1 MRKYTIDLHEVVSMK
16 RGIVKEILPN
26 YFISWIGYA
35 FAYNSKTYT
44 YLAAD
49 RAIAVEETP
58 DEILDKIRQS
68 AELSRALY
76 EYDHTCPEYTD
87 EYWVHNILNY
97 ADNFRVF
104 NDWEKSVLINLELIK
119 YAEPISKFQT
129 KLVIGKKKWSMIIHL
144 PIRMLNLPR
153 NKIRL
158 PHVK

>member
-16 RGIVKEILPN
+16 RRIVKEILPN
-26 YFISWIGYA
+26 YFITWIGYA
-35 FAYNSKTYT
+35 IAYNSKTYT

-49 RAIAVEETP
+49 RPIAVEETP
-58 DEILDKIRQS
+58 DEILDKIRRS

-76 EYDHTCPEYTD
+76 EYDRPYPDIHT
-87 EYWVHNILNY
+87 EYWVYNIFDY
-97 ADNFRVF
+97 ADNFMVF

-129 KLVIGKKKWSMIIHL
+129 RLVIGKKKWSMIIHL

-158 PHVK
+158 PHGK